1 MSNCL
6 SQVLKNKKII
16 VKAPGRVDLGGG
28 IDHRIIS
35 LICQDNDL
43 STFNIAIK
51 LYTHITLESYKKN
64 FILIDSD
71 KVGQKEISSSNSQFN
86 DKFGLIAA
94 IARFFNVDGVKITIK
109 TEFPPMSG
117 LGGSGSLGVALIS
130 AFVLALNLN
139 NLFSKKG
146 IVWLAHSIEDSLFKN
161 TGLQDQAAACYGGIN
176 FWIWKYSKFQEI
188 YQQEPIVNTKIDFEK
203 HSLVIYSGCPHYLTR
218 KGSKIIY
225 SFLKKDNN
233 LDFVKKIS
241 ENTAKFKESLLTDNI
256 DLIIDCINTEEKLRS
271 DFLEYKIP
279 SAASKIITTARKNN
293 CGVKFVGGGGG
304 GCLWVLGQEDNLLK
318 FKKEIYRLK
327 TIQFLPFSI
336 DYDGVVAKSVQVK
349 T

>member
-139 NLFSKKG
+139 DQGMIRDQLFELASLMKRLKVTSVIADELIENENLQEKDLSSTDILKFLTDSVTVFHETALAGSGDRAIRILKMRRTNHFRG
-146 IVWLAHSIEDSLFKN
+146 IAGMSINDS
-161 TGLQDQAAACYGGIN
+161 GLQILAPGKAL
-176 FWIWKYSKFQEI
+176 SK
-188 YQQEPIVNTKIDFEK
+188 
-203 HSLVIYSGCPHYLTR
+203 
-218 KGSKIIY
+218 
-225 SFLKKDNN
+225 
-233 LDFVKKIS
+233 
-241 ENTAKFKESLLTDNI
+241 
-256 DLIIDCINTEEKLRS
+256 
-271 DFLEYKIP
+271 
-279 SAASKIITTARKNN
+279 
-293 CGVKFVGGGGG
+293 
-304 GCLWVLGQEDNLLK
+304 
-318 FKKEIYRLK
+318 
-327 TIQFLPFSI
+327 
-336 DYDGVVAKSVQVK
+336 
-349 T
+349 